1 MGMGVS
7 GGRKRRGGSRA
18 APMSEINVTPMVDVM
33 LVLLIIFM
41 VAAPLLTVG
50 VPVNLPQ
57 TKAAPLNEKTEPLAI
72 TIKADGQVF
81 IQNTVVTLEELP
93 ARLQAITE
101 NKPDTRIY
109 VRGDHSIDY
118 GRVMEVM
125 GLITSAGFTKVALI
139 TETPGAVK
147 PAPATGTPG
156 QALPDKK

>member
-1 MGMGVS
+1 MGMGTPS
-7 GGRKRRGGSRA
+7 SRRRKGARQS
-18 APMSEINVTPMVDVM
+18 PMSEINVTPMVDVM

-41 VAAPLLTVG
+41 VAAPLLTAG

-57 TKAAPLNEKTEPLAI
+57 SKAAPLNEKIEPLAI

-81 IQNTVVTLEELP
+81 IQDTAVAVEELA

-109 VRGDHSIDY
+109 VRGDHSLDY

-125 GLITSAGFTKVALI
+125 GLITSAGFTRVALI
-139 TETPGAVK
+139 TETPGAAK
-147 PAPATGTPG
+147 
-156 QALPDKK
+156 PDKK

>member
-1 MGMGVS
+1 MGS
-7 GGRKRRGGSRA
+7 QPSSKRRGGARRS
-18 APMSEINVTPMVDVM
+18 PMSEINVTPMVDVM

-57 TKAAPLNEKTEPLAI
+57 TTAAPLNEKTEPLAI
-72 TIKADGQVF
+72 TIKADGQIY
-81 IQNTVVTLEELP
+81 IQDTVVALEELA

-109 VRGDHSIDY
+109 VRGDHSLDY

-125 GLITSAGFTKVALI
+125 GLITSAGFSKVALI
-139 TETPGAVK
+139 TETPGAAK
-147 PAPATGTPG
+147 PG
-156 QALPDKK
+156 KK